1 MGALDDRSS
10 PFRNKDLS
18 QRGWQREE
26 LPRALCPHRAG
37 PGEQTWPLVASF
49 WAWAEGRI
57 LGPLSTWAK
66 LLVCGDCPD
75 LVSIPFS
82 FSSFTVTG
90 CVEKPVIA
98 HLILIK

>member
-1 MGALDDRSS
+1 MAKGRT
-10 PFRNKDLS
+10 
-18 QRGWQREE
+18 REE
-26 LPRALCPHRAG
+26 LPGALCPHRAE
-37 PGEQTWPLVASF
+37 PGEQTGPLIASF

-57 LGPLSTWAK
+57 LGLLSTWAK

-82 FSSFTVTG
+82 FSSFMVTG
-90 CVEKPVIA
+90 FVEKPVMA